1 VPSNL
6 KAIDTE
12 YRGRLFRSRTEARW
26 AIFFDEVGLDWEYE
40 PEGFELPSGAR
51 YLPDFKLMRKHGGHA
66 WVEVK
71 PRTTKADPKFAEFEE
86 HVGWNAKLVSGTPLE
101 FIEDG
106 GRLCP
111 RCGIPEMVGP
121 YGESVYCGP
130 CDMETPGGG
139 DNPLQFDGI
148 TPIPYIP
155 HKGCIELTSFWEP
168 AFRSHL
174 HRLAERAQKA
184 RFEHGARP

>member
-1 VPSNL
+1 MPSEL

-26 AIFFDEVGLDWEYE
+26 AVFFDEVGLEWEYE

-51 YLPDFKLMRKHGGHA
+51 YLPDFKLMRKHGGHC

-71 PRTTKADPKFAEFEE
+71 PRHTKAEPKFAEFQE
-86 HVGWNAKLVSGTPLE
+86 HVGGSAKLVSGTPLE
-101 FIEDG
+101 FVEDG

-111 RCGIPEMVGP
+111 RCGIPESP
-121 YGESVYCGP
+121 YCQP
-130 CDMETPGGG
+130 CDFETPQGGE
-139 DNPLQFDGI
+139 NPLQYDGI

-155 HKGCIELTSFWEP
+155 HKGNIELTSFWEP
-168 AFRSHL
+168 AYRSHIR
-174 HRLAERAQKA
+174 RLAERAQKS
-184 RFEHGARP
+184 RFEHGALI